1 MKSIKYLLLC
11 MMLVAMGA
19 STAQAAI
26 GWAGQ
31 IWPTSGQVRL
41 PNQNIGVYVQV
52 WKGGVT
58 EAPGPGA
65 GISASLFYK
74 RATDAVYTAVPMS
87 FNVQIGSN
95 DEWWAD
101 IPSFALN
108 GGEDEYFYVEIYDSE
123 DNTTY
128 SAAQDQ
134 AGNNPPFVLH
144 IQPGISRDVAVTFRV
159 DMNCVNPAL
168 FQGGVYFTGDFL
180 GWSTCNPNGAMTDA
194 DNDGIWEGVFVFP
207 GGSNTN
213 IQYKFQRNDGTNC
226 NWECGGNRYA
236 VIDDSFP
243 TQTLDLQTYCCE
255 TWGPSEISGAGSY
268 CVSLCCCS
276 NELWIRL
283 NTTISHPTL
292 AGLDWVPGC
301 VDCGGECTPGSGDI
315 SWEVRQGGDMNWY
328 LVLCLASTGREIPP
342 AEDVYAGCFCITL
355 DDFLPVEMTSFDA
368 IGLGGA
374 VRVDWATATE
384 TNTSHFLLE
393 RSTDNENWSNAAQV
407 QARGESSSETRY
419 SFTDEHVVAGTL
431 YSYRLTVVNMD
442 GSRSVYPEIASATPG
457 THGTVTEF
465 ALAQNYPNP
474 FNPETNI
481 SYTLAEAANVSL
493 KVFTVTGEEVATLV
507 SANQNAGSFNVSFNA
522 ASLPSGLYFYRLN
535 AGSFSDTRKMLL
547 LK

>member
-58 EAPGPGA
+58 DAPGPGA

-74 RATDAVYTAVPMS
+74 RASEGTYTSVPMA
-87 FNVQIGSN
+87 FNVQIGAN

-101 IPSFALN
+101 IPSAALN
-108 GGEDEYFYVEIYDSE
+108 GGEDELFYVEIYDAE

-128 SAAQDQ
+128 AAAQDQ

-144 IQPGISRDVAVTFRV
+144 IQPGTSQDVAVTFRV
-159 DMNCVNPAL
+159 DMNCVNPAS
-168 FQGGVYFTGDFL
+168 FAGGVFVTGDFL
-180 GWSTCNPNGAMTDA
+180 GWSTCNPNGALNDV
-194 DNDGIWEGVFVFP
+194 DNDGIWEGVFVFV

-213 IQYKFQRNDGTNC
+213 VQYKFQRNDGTGC
-226 NWECGGNRYA
+226 YWECGGNRTF
-236 VIDDSFP
+236 VIDDSNP

-255 TWGPSEISGAGSY
+255 TWGPSEITGAGSY
-268 CVSLCCCS
+268 CVSLCCCP
-276 NELWIRL
+276 NELWVRL
-283 NTTISHPTL
+283 NTSYTRPVIT
-292 AGLDWVPGC
+292 GLDWVPGC
-301 VDCGGECTPGSGDI
+301 VDCGAECTPGSGDI
-315 SWEVRQGGDMNWY
+315 VWEVRQGGDMNWY

-342 AEDVYAGCFCITL
+342 AEDVYAGCFCITI
-355 DDFLPVEMTSFDA
+355 DGILPVEMNSFSA
-368 IGLGGA
+368 VGLNNA
-374 VRVDWATATE
+374 VRVDWSTATE

-393 RSTDNENWSNAAQV
+393 RSTDSANWSQAAQV
-407 QARGESSSETRY
+407 QARGESSSEVHY
-419 SFTDEHVVAGTL
+419 SFTDENVTVGTV

-442 GSRSVYPEIASATPG
+442 GSSDIYSEIASATPSG
-457 THGTVTEF
+457 SATVTEF

-481 SYTLAEAANVSL
+481 SYTLADFAKVTL
-493 KVFTVTGEEVATLV
+493 KVYTVTGAEVATLV
-507 SANQNAGSFNVSFNA
+507 NETQSAGRFNVSFNA
-522 ASLPSGLYFYRLN
+522 ATLPSGLYFYRLD
-535 AGSFSDTRKMLL
+535 AGNFTDTRKMLL